1 MIILL
6 MRHSSAAPN
15 PCPKLD
21 ILSRVDPLGRYRGSL
36 LPGSFASGQSGFP
49 LCMGRLGFL
58 RLHHRSRLPDFLIM
72 LSSLLKFFGLL
83 PDNSGTPAVV
93 ASARKHKIWRDDEIS
108 RYSPFMQGLPVISP
122 DRLLQTQSALIERIR
137 QTVVSSQDVF
147 DHHYYPVI
155 QRYSAYVHLLP
166 ASQSH
171 HHRGRAGGC
180 SGTRSKWRSTPC
192 SLRSGSCWISPCHQP
207 GAGKWNPAG
216 SWPCFSRPCVTM
228 PVNR

>member
-1 MIILL
+1 
-6 MRHSSAAPN
+6 
-15 PCPKLD
+15 
-21 ILSRVDPLGRYRGSL
+21 
-36 LPGSFASGQSGFP
+36 
-49 LCMGRLGFL
+49 MGRLGFL

-171 HHRGRAGGC
+171 HHRGRARGVAQA
-180 SGTRSKWRSTPC
+180 
-192 SLRSGSCWISPCHQP
+192 LARSGALRPAVF
-207 GAGKWNPAG
+207 GAGLAG
-216 SWPCFSRPCVTM
+216 YRLVTSQAPGNGTPLVAGHVSRG
-228 PVNR
+228 PVLRCR